1 MIRKNL
7 LIALTVIFAAA
18 CDTGASK
25 GTDTGNGLRLG
36 LTAAD
41 GQAGPYDA
49 EDAQGTQFT
58 VRTAKANVASVLL
71 FLPAEIDCDEIEP
84 HEQATCNPARYE
96 ISGPFEIDLVTMTS
110 NPPIEAPIPVGTYKR
125 VEVRFVS
132 GGTLGD
138 RTLVGSGVFDDN
150 GTETGFDFAFG
161 FNATSR
167 FESEGGVVIQPDNE
181 LLALLDVS
189 TWLSAAPI
197 TDCLQAGD
205 VDVNDGRLQLA
216 DGRGQCRALEND
228 IVDAVKK
235 SGRLD
240 RR

>member
-1 MIRKNL
+1 MIRKQL
-7 LIALTVIFAAA
+7 LLALTLLLALG
-18 CDTGASK
+18 CDFGSSK
-25 GTDTGNGLRLG
+25 GTDTGNGFRVG
-36 LTAAD
+36 LTAAG
-41 GQAGPYDA
+41 GQDVAYEA
-49 EDAQGTQFT
+49 ADAQGTKFT
-58 VRTAKANVASVLL
+58 VRTAKANVASILL
-71 FLPAEIDCDEIEP
+71 FLPGGIECDDIEP
-84 HEQATCNPARYE
+84 HEQATCNPSRYE
-96 ISGPFEIDLVTMTS
+96 ITGPFEIDLVTMTA
-110 NPPIEAPIPVGTYKR
+110 NPPIEAPIPVGTYKQ

-167 FESEGGVVIQPDNE
+167 FESEDGVIIQPEHE

-197 TDCLQAGD
+197 TDCLQVGD
-205 VDVNDGRLQLA
+205 VDVTDGRLQLA

-228 IVDAVKK
+228 IVEAVKK